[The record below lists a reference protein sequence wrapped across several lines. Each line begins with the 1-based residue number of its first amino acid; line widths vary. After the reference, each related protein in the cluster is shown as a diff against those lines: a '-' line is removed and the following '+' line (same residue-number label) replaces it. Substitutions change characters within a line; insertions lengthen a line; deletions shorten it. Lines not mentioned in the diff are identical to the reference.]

1 MLELAYTIRG
11 LLGTDEVLISVRIIL
26 AISQTQKIGAI
37 VTKKHASLQKQ
48 LSKAI
53 QELRQDGTLKKLS
66 NKYFGGNVTN
76 Q

>member
-1 MLELAYTIRG
+1 
-11 LLGTDEVLISVRIIL
+11 
-26 AISQTQKIGAI
+26 AI

>member
-1 MLELAYTIRG
+1 MSQPLKQNPKASLKF
-11 LLGTDEVLISVRIIL
+11 ISGGSEIK
-26 AISQTQKIGAI
+26 TQKIGAI